1 MGGRFP
7 ALLGALVWLS
17 VPAAAVGQTMVEGK
31 HFDFSP
37 AEYHAAAPPIQGPE
51 KARGLVIWNHGRGMT
66 SADHK
71 APPLAL
77 HFAHRGWDVYTLY
90 RGWGSDDRLRAL
102 QIVGAGIGKAQKM
115 GYSRIVLMGQSA
127 GAYAAIEA
135 VRYGYEVEAVIGL
148 APAAH
153 GNGTYWKDNDF
164 AMRAIW
170 EKYAGKKAKVAVA
183 YFAEDDYYE
192 AHAPNVRGPWLRDKL
207 QSLGIPHYIINQPEI
222 ADLKGHGAGQSWNF
236 ARRYGACIFAFVE
249 SGEAPP
255 CEEGDPS
262 ALATFQ
268 IVPQPAGRLDPTS
281 PLAGLW
287 HGTWGG
293 GRLVAITMGGITGN
307 QLAARYHAGLGANPA
322 AELPSDV
329 DWPLTLTATG
339 MMRETPN
346 AVFEFRRDGDRLF
359 GTMTAKHNPDL
370 KDTIVLQRMPE
381 RVSAR

>member
-1 MGGRFP
+1 MGIRIL
-7 ALLGALVWLS
+7 ALLGALAWLTA
-17 VPAAAVGQTMVEGK
+17 PALAFGQTMVEGK

-66 SADHK
+66 TADHK

-90 RGWGSDDRLRAL
+90 RGWGSDDRIRAL
-102 QIVGAGIGKAQKM
+102 QIVGAGIEKAQQM
-115 GYSRIVLMGQSA
+115 GYGRIVLMGQSA

-135 VRYGYEVEAVIGL
+135 VRYGYEIEAVIGL

-153 GNGTYWKDNDF
+153 GNGSYWQDNDF
-164 AMRAIW
+164 AMRPIW

-183 YFAEDDYYE
+183 YFADDDYYE

-207 QSLGIPHYIINQPEI
+207 RGFGIPHYVINQPSV

-249 SGEAPP
+249 SGEVPP
-255 CEEGDPS
+255 CEEGDPNT
-262 ALATFQ
+262 LATFQ
-268 IVPQPAGRLDPTS
+268 IAPPVAAGLDLTS
-281 PLAGLW
+281 PLTGLW
-287 HGTWGG
+287 YGTWGG
-293 GRLVAITMGGITGN
+293 GRMIAISMGSVAGN
-307 QLAARYHAGLGANPA
+307 QLSARYLAGVGANPS
-322 AELPSDV
+322 AESASDV

-339 MMRETPN
+339 LYRETAN
-346 AVFEFRRDGDRLF
+346 AVFEFQREGDRLV
-359 GTMTAKHNPDL
+359 GTMTAKHNPALTD
-370 KDTIVLQRMPE
+370 KIVLQRVPE
-381 RVSAR
+381 RISAR